1 MNHRLCDCFSSYRS
15 FFFKNLIF
23 HTVLWPPN
31 RSIFVYFFIR
41 YGQKAAKVLQ
51 IAAKME
57 RPFLIMFENMFVNLP
72 SAIFAVKNKV
82 FEEQ

>member
-1 MNHRLCDCFSSYRS
+1 MA
-15 FFFKNLIF
+15 
-23 HTVLWPPN
+23 PN

-57 RPFLIMFENMFVNLP
+57 RPFLIMFEQHVR
-72 SAIFAVKNKV
+72 
-82 FEEQ
+82 